1 LIYFT
6 VDLLVHTAQ
15 NLIDFVNIQ
24 HFITMKKII
33 YLIALSLLTAG
44 TASAQ
49 LIPSFQFGAKAGFNL
64 SHFSTENTLS
74 SNSRAGYLAGFW
86 ARVGAAGLNFQPEI
100 YLTSK
105 SVDISSNNG
114 QTNRAKFTSIDVP
127 LLVGTRIGAVG
138 IAGRLNTGPVLSFAV
153 NKDQSVGDAF
163 GNAAH
168 LRAKDQNY
176 AWQFGAG
183 LDVQRLSFDL
193 RYELGLNKLTAD
205 NGEKT
210 RINLFNLTVGYRLFA
225 L

>member
-1 LIYFT
+1 
-6 VDLLVHTAQ
+6 
-15 NLIDFVNIQ
+15 
-24 HFITMKKII
+24 MKKII

-44 TASAQ
+44 SASAQ

-64 SHFSTENTLS
+64 SNFSTNNTLS
-74 SNSRAGYLAGFW
+74 SKSRAGYLAGFW
-86 ARVGAAGLNFQPEI
+86 ARVGAAGFNFQPEI

-105 SVDISSNNG
+105 NVDITNNG

-127 LLVGTRIGAVG
+127 LLIGTRIGAVG

-163 GNAAH
+163 GNATR
-168 LRAKDQNY
+168 LNAKDQNY

-183 LDVQRLSFDL
+183 LDIQRLSLDL
-193 RYELGLNKLTAD
+193 RYELGLNKVSNSQGD
-205 NGEKT
+205 ET
-210 RINLFNLTVGYRLFA
+210 RINMFNLTLGYRLFS